1 MLRLERLRHLT
12 LALPL
17 FLCACP
23 AGGPQPEE
31 NPDAGSPPPPEPPT
45 PELAGVYHSLS
56 QWNLSSAITEHPGV
70 GTVVADL
77 MIEQVVDLAGVPS
90 PLQETAREKVAAVVR
105 EPIRDYVDSRVPSD
119 LVPGSELL
127 TELGAIMA
135 DVDVESDIALAI
147 DARDAAQLDGRET
160 IIAMQL
166 RRGERSVR
174 VPADVLRLGDASLP
188 IAADFGGR
196 ITGAAL
202 AIDSHEFAFR
212 VDVLLAYAAT
222 ELLDVLDAE
231 LLGQQVA
238 AVLECAQIVDYVT
251 GGGDS
256 ITIEVGGMTFTAGL
270 EDLLGGCE
278 LVRVEITDY
287 ALGLINPA
295 LGVAVGGSASAID
308 ADADGAVERLVSG
321 ADYSGLITAV
331 PLPTP
336 TRFNASFT
344 AGK

>member
-23 AGGPQPEE
+23 DGGAEPDE
-31 NPDAGSPPPPEPPT
+31 NPDAGSPQPEPET
-45 PELAGVYHSLS
+45 PELAGVYHSVS

-77 MIEQVVDLAGVPS
+77 IIEQVVGLAGVPS
-90 PLQETAREKVAAVVR
+90 PLQETARDKVAAVVH

-119 LVPGSELL
+119 LAPDSELL
-127 TELGAIMA
+127 TELSAIMA
-135 DVDVESDIALAI
+135 DVEVESDIALAN
-147 DARDAAQLDGRET
+147 DARDTAQVEGRET

-174 VPADVLRLGDASLP
+174 VPADVLQLGDASLP
-188 IAADFGGR
+188 IGANFDGR

-202 AIDSHEFAFR
+202 AIDTHEFTLR

-222 ELLDVLDAE
+222 ELLDKLDAE

-238 AVLECAQIVDYVT
+238 AVLECVQIVDYVT

-270 EDLLGGCE
+270 EDLLDGCE
-278 LVRVEITDY
+278 LVRVEVSGY

-308 ADADGAVERLVSG
+308 ADGDATVERLISR

>member
-1 MLRLERLRHLT
+1 MLRLEGLRHLT

-23 AGGPQPEE
+23 EPDES
-31 NPDAGSPPPPEPPT
+31 PDAGSPEPEA

-56 QWNLSSAITEHPGV
+56 QWDLSSAITEHPGV

-77 MIEQVVDLAGVPS
+77 IIEQVIGLAGVPS
-90 PLQETAREKVAAVVR
+90 PLQETAREKVAAVVH
-105 EPIRDYVDSRVPSD
+105 EPIRDYVDSRVPRD
-119 LVPGSELL
+119 LVPDSEFL
-127 TELGAIMA
+127 TELSAIMA
-135 DVDVESDIALAI
+135 NVEVESDIALDI
-147 DARDAAQLDGRET
+147 DARDAMHIEGRET

-166 RRGERSVR
+166 RRGERSLR
-174 VPADVLRLGDASLP
+174 VPADALQLGDASLP
-188 IAADFGGR
+188 IGANFDGR

-202 AIDSHEFAFR
+202 AIDSHEFALR
-212 VDVLLAYAAT
+212 IDVLLAFAAT
-222 ELLDVLDAE
+222 ELLDELDAE

-238 AVLECAQIVDYVT
+238 AVLECAQIVEYVT

-256 ITIEVGGMTFTAGL
+256 ITFEVGGMTFTAGI
-270 EDLLGGCE
+270 EDLLDGCE

-287 ALGLINPA
+287 ALGFINPE
-295 LGVAVGGSASAID
+295 LGVAVGGSATAID
-308 ADADGAVERLVSG
+308 ADGDATVESLVSG